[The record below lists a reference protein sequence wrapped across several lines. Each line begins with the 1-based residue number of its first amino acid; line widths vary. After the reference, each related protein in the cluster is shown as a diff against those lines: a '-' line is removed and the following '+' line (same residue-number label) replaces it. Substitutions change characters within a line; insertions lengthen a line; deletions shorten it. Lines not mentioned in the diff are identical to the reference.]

1 MEISKSIKEYFHHV
15 FHLNWPWAL
24 YGWRLNW
31 WNCIIFILC
40 FTIIYLILI
49 KLDIVSSWMTC
60 VPNMCVILAKYF
72 HFWFRKRSFISQ
84 RQDLHVLHVKNNLWY
99 LTNFLHKL
107 QFITTWEYLKFINKK
122 KNCFTQKL
130 WKKNNDTEKWL
141 LHKLYLCQGVY
152 RLGEESSDDFHLIQ

>member
-1 MEISKSIKEYFHHV
+1 MEIPTSLKESFHLV
-15 FHLNWPWAL
+15 FHLNWLWAL
-24 YGWRLNW
+24 YGWRVHLLK
-31 WNCIIFILC
+31 CIVFILS

-72 HFWFRKRSFISQ
+72 HFWFQKRSFVSR
-84 RQDLHVLHVKNNLWY
+84 RQDLYVLHVKNNLWY

-107 QFITTWEYLKFINKK
+107 QFIAIWEFLKFINKK
-122 KNCFTQKL
+122 KNCFTQEL

-141 LHKLYLCQGVY
+141 LHKLYLC
-152 RLGEESSDDFHLIQ
+152 H